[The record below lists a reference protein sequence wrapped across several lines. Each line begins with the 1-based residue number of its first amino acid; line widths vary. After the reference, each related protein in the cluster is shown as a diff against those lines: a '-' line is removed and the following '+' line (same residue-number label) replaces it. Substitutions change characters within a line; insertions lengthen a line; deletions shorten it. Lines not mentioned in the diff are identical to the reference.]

1 MISSFLLNLSTSAYF
16 VFGASLVIVVCMF
29 LIIVPLMSRIKKLD
43 HIVGEKLSLL
53 PNAKTF
59 EHVLSDL
66 VDQHTINELLVSEY
80 TLTKTQVNSLL
91 EEIKTLN
98 DTHFSETLAEQFA
111 VMCEEKTKNFLEEI
125 EELKTGIIK
134 FADVIRDTEKL
145 SNLHLTN
152 LVNARIDTT
161 TVLINLIE
169 QLYEKSLIEEV
180 DVRNLKNIKMNL
192 ENGLEQVQRSSS
204 YSVLD
209 TNRRSGVIERLFS
222 KDRYY

>member
-1 MISSFLLNLSTSAYF
+1 MVSEFLLNLSTSAYF

-43 HIVGEKLSLL
+43 YIIGEKLSLL

-59 EHVLSDL
+59 ENILSDL

-91 EEIKTLN
+91 EEIKILN
-98 DTHFSETLAEQFA
+98 DSRFSETLAERFA
-111 VMCEEKTKNFLEEI
+111 EMCEEKTKNFLQEI
-125 EELKTGIIK
+125 EELKTGIIR
-134 FADVIRDTEKL
+134 FADVVRDTEKL

-169 QLYEKSLIEEV
+169 QLHEKSLIDEV
-180 DVRNLKNIKMNL
+180 DVKNLKTIKMNL

-209 TNRRSGVIERLFS
+209 TNRRSGVIDRLFS
-222 KDRYY
+222 KDRY